1 VKNFLRAFALVGAL
15 LAVLTASAGAA
26 TPLKVSS
33 YDVNYG
39 VGVDGK
45 LDLDRTA
52 AAITATGADVIGLQ
66 AVDKHWSARSGN
78 LDEPAELAR
87 RLNMNVVYGPNLDN
101 APVNAGDPRR
111 QYGVA
116 ILSKFPIVS
125 STHTLLPRPQGGEQR
140 GLLEAVVDANGTK
153 VRVATTHL
161 HTTAVEREAQV
172 AAILAKLAGSA
183 EPVVITGVLNAAD
196 TAAELA
202 PILSAYRDTWKIKGD
217 GNGFTAPA
225 ANPTGRTVYVLASK
239 GIGVLSAVLGDRA
252 ASTYIPVT
260 VELDPSG
267 RTGDTGNGPVVTPTP
282 TPTATPDP
290 DAGGG
295 AHPDAPGTPLH
306 VTSYNIAHG
315 AGYNEQNQLVF
326 NLDRTIGVLRSIG
339 SDVIALQEVDKFWS
353 DRSNHLDEPKVLS
366 EALGMYVVYAPNLDN
381 PPNTPGGPRSQYG
394 TAILSKHPILES
406 RNTLLPRPGNGEQR
420 GILEAV
426 IDVNGLRVRIANTHM
441 STVASEQA
449 LQVTRILELLAES
462 KEPVV
467 LLGDLN
473 VTPTNAAL
481 APLWAK
487 YKDAWKLGGVGSS
500 FTFPGNFPDRRIDF
514 IALSDGINVRSAE
527 VVNTLASDHR
537 PYTAKLAITTSTSS
551 TGSVGGVVPATLALD
566 LGPAVAFPTFMPGVE
581 RTYDV
586 STTATVT
593 STAGD
598 AALSVSDPGHLR
610 NGAFSLPDPLM
621 VAINPL
627 SWTMPVSHAPVT
639 IAYSQHIGANDA
651 LRTGTYAQ
659 TLTFTLST
667 TTP

>member
-1 VKNFLRAFALVGAL
+1 MKILLRALALVGVL
-15 LAVLTASAGAA
+15 LAATTASAAA
-26 TPLKVSS
+26 APLKVSS
-33 YDVNYG
+33 YDINYG

-66 AVDKHWSARSGN
+66 AVDKYWSTRSGN

-87 RLNMNVVYGPNLDN
+87 RLNMHVVYGPNLDN

-125 STHTLLPRPQGGEQR
+125 STHTLLPRPTNGEQR
-140 GLLEAVVDANGTK
+140 GLLEAVVDADGTK

-172 AAILAKLAGSA
+172 AAIIAKLSGSA
-183 EPVVITGVLNAAD
+183 EPVVITGVLNAAS
-196 TAAELA
+196 TAPELA
-202 PILSAYRDTWKIKGD
+202 PILAAYRDTWKIKGVGD
-217 GNGFTAPA
+217 GFTAPA
-225 ANPTGRTVYVLASK
+225 ANPTGRTVYVLAAK
-239 GIGVLSAVLGDRA
+239 GIGVLSAVLGDRT

-267 RTGDTGNGPVVTPTP
+267 QTGDTGDGPIVTPTP
-282 TPTATPDP
+282 TPTPTPEP

-315 AGYNEQNQLVF
+315 AGYNAQNQLVF
-326 NLDRTIGVLRSIG
+326 DLDRTIDTLRAIG
-339 SDVIALQEVDKFWS
+339 SDVIALQEVDKHWS
-353 DRSNHLDEPKVLS
+353 DRSNNLDEPKVLS
-366 EALGMYVVYAPNLDN
+366 EALGMHVVYAPNLDN

-394 TAILSKHPILES
+394 TAILSKYPILES

-420 GILEAV
+420 GLLEAV

-441 STVASEQA
+441 STLANERTAQTA
-449 LQVTRILELLAES
+449 RIMELLADS

-473 VTPTNAAL
+473 ATPESSDLAAL
-481 APLWAK
+481 WTR
-487 YKDAWKLGGVGSS
+487 YRDSWKLGGVGSP
-500 FTFPGNFPDRRIDF
+500 FTYPGNFPDRRIDF
-514 IALSDGINVRSAE
+514 IALSSGINVRSAE

-537 PYTAKLAITTSTSS
+537 PYTARLAITTSTQ
-551 TGSVGGVVPATLALD
+551 TTATVGGTVPATLSLS
-566 LGPAVAFPTFMPGVE
+566 LGTPGIFAPFQPGVE
-581 RTYDV
+581 RTYTAG
-586 STTATVT
+586 TTATVT
-593 STAGD
+593 STAGE
-598 AALSVSDPGHLR
+598 ATLSVSEPGHLR
-610 NGAFSLPDPLM
+610 NGAFSLPEPLQ
-621 VAINPL
+621 VTLTPP
-627 SWTMPVSHAPVT
+627 SWTRPVTNAPVT
-639 IAYSQHIGANDA
+639 IGYRQHIGSSDA